1 MRNPLDLP
9 KKLYDTVVLTPDKR
23 WERSGM
29 KEELTVIHDDGRE
42 SIVPIF
48 DVGVVS
54 VEHLGSREY
63 GDERN
68 PEGAVHTD
76 LFLLKDGLH
85 RLAQTWI
92 PNDIQAQF
100 TATSG
105 MAYTTMVEGYDEE
118 RAKRLAFMGIPNI
131 QVSSEQG
138 DKHWPAFRDLRRLAR
153 TALLSPKIS
162 LAKSSQAE
170 TEIIAYLINEL
181 YNLPQLIEAHGD
193 SRGGLTSIGR
203 GVYSGLAMR
212 DGASRYNLT
221 PLWLDP
227 KAVVLH
233 DRLPVD
239 RFHEV
244 VEWLVKEA
252 LGSPPVVAELAVERS
267 LLSLRGTT
275 SINPNFLL
283 ASLIGIG
290 PALLGGE
297 AGELAKMMPNDIRG
311 FANGYLYDK
320 LYDREN
326 WQEGLRPYPNLYL
339 NEVDK
344 AVHANLLS
352 LRGLHPQMARLGRLA
367 IESREH
373 GTSLASYNVSHIA
386 GRDQW
391 QFSVQKNTASRA
403 A

>member
-1 MRNPLDLP
+1 MRNPLNLP

-29 KEELTVIHDDGRE
+29 TEELAVMHDDGRE
-42 SIVPIF
+42 SIVPLF
-48 DVGVVS
+48 DVGIAS
-54 VEHLGSREY
+54 VKHLGTRGY

-68 PEGAVHTD
+68 PEGVVHTD
-76 LFLLKDGLH
+76 LFLLNDGLH

-92 PNDIQAQF
+92 PHDIQAQF

-131 QVSSEQG
+131 QVSAEQG
-138 DKHWPAFRDLRRLAR
+138 DRHLPCLSDLRRLGK

-170 TEIIAYLINEL
+170 TEIIAYIINEL
-181 YNLPQLIEAHGD
+181 YMLPQLIEAHGD

-203 GVYSGLAMR
+203 GVYSRLAMR
-212 DGASRYNLT
+212 DGTSRYNLT

-233 DRLPVD
+233 DRLPAD

-244 VEWLVKEA
+244 IEWLGKEA
-252 LGSPPVVAELAVERS
+252 LGSPPVIAELAVERS

-290 PALLGGE
+290 PALLSGE
-297 AGELAKMMPNDIRG
+297 TGELVGMLPDDIRG

-373 GTSLASYNVSHIA
+373 GANLAGYNVPHIA

-391 QFSVQKNTASRA
+391 QFIVQKNTASA
-403 A
+403 AA